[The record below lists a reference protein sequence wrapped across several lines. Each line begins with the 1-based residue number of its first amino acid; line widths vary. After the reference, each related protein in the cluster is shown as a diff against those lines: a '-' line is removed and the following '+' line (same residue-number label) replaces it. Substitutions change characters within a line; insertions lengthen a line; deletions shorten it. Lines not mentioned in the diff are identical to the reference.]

1 MANTTYKSQIKPQF
15 QGVPAQDV
23 TYDLSQPKQM
33 LSELVKGFEQEA
45 KALQDIA
52 LDEAQINFNRG
63 AAKLVDKY
71 GTDFKGLNNALLN
84 LEKQTYD
91 KFSKRNP
98 DLAMPLLKQ
107 QDAVRLRA
115 VDAAHKKYISNN
127 NKKIRESSGA
137 LLEGF
142 KVAMPDDYANYL
154 YQLTLPAEQKDTDII
169 GQWENNLEQIDKLLN
184 RRDMEGN
191 YIFDEKTRKQKTFIQ
206 DYMSDGGKTLV
217 DRYFAN
223 NDEAGLQSYYQ
234 KHILAPERYMKE
246 TGMNRATYDKMRKYT
261 EDALKHLGVKT
272 ENLKFNQSIA
282 DAMALQYEFS
292 DEKLAELEE
301 SGILPEKVT
310 KSLKETNVKFSMVD
324 ATKEELPT
332 ALIDTLDIVN
342 SFNSEY
348 ADTEDAK
355 LKTVD
360 EGLGAMSELAD
371 YAQKNGLSP
380 SNIKRGQEMIVN
392 KEQDAVFGDIYRSFG
407 GIIDNFNKKLGKIR
421 TPQTTLGKI
430 RQGFEEITKWDG
442 MSNAER
448 NTITQL
454 ESLLTSAIDQIH
466 YAKANNQPIIPI
478 VEKTYTNAAKL
489 YYQDDIPATDW
500 AKVEA
505 NPDAVI
511 MFRGE
516 PVKIKGFTS
525 ADNGYIIFERQ

>member
-1 MANTTYKSQIKPQF
+1 MNTTYKSSVKPQF
-15 QGVPAQDV
+15 EGLQPQDA
-23 TYDLSQPKQM
+23 TLDLSQPRQM
-33 LSELVKGFEQEA
+33 LSELGKGLEQEA
-45 KALQDIA
+45 KTLQDIA
-52 LDEAQINFNRG
+52 LDEAQISFNRG
-63 AAKLVDKY
+63 AAELVDKY
-71 GTDFKGLNNALLN
+71 GTDFKGLDDAMMK
-84 LEKQTYD
+84 LENESYQ
-91 KFSKRNP
+91 KFAQRNP
-98 DLAMPLLKQ
+98 ALATKLLKQ

-115 VDAAHKKYISNN
+115 VDAAHKTYISTNN
-127 NKKIRESSGA
+127 RKIKESSGA

-142 KVAMPDDYANYL
+142 KIAMPDDYANYL
-154 YQLTLPAEQKDTDII
+154 YQMTLPAEQRDVDII
-169 GQWENNLEQIDKLLN
+169 GQWENNLGQIDQLLN

-206 DYMSDGGKTLV
+206 DYMADGGKTLV

-223 NDEAGLQSYYQ
+223 NDKEGLQKYYEQ
-234 KHILAPERYMKE
+234 HILAPERYMKE
-246 TGMNRATYDKMRKYT
+246 TGMNRATYDKVRSYAKS
-261 EDALKHLGVKT
+261 ALEQMGVEAKKLT
-272 ENLKFNQSIA
+272 FNQSIA

-301 SGILPEKVT
+301 SGVLPKKIT
-310 KSLKETNVKFSMVD
+310 KSLKDTNVKFSMMD
-324 ATKEELPT
+324 ASKEELPT
-332 ALIDTLDIVN
+332 ALIDTIDIVN

-360 EGLGAMSELAD
+360 EGLNAMSELAD

-380 SNIKRGQEMIVN
+380 RNIKRAQEMIVN
-392 KEQDAVFGDIYRSFG
+392 KEQDAVFADIYKSFG
-407 GIIDNFNKKLGKIR
+407 GIIDNFNKKLGKVR

-454 ESLLTSAIDQIH
+454 ESILTSSIDQIH
-466 YAKANNQPIIPI
+466 YAKANNEPI
-478 VEKTYTNAAKL
+478 VPIMEKTYFNVAKL
-489 YYQDDIPATDW
+489 YYQNDIKAEDW

-505 NPDAVI
+505 DRDAVI

-516 PVKIKGFTS
+516 PVKIKGFTN